1 MYAFVNIYIIYI
13 QNSHIKHS
21 EATFD
26 INISNKHTHTLTST
40 TDLKEKR
47 VQQRIFSIVDIRV
60 ENLMFIDP
68 KTVLYG
74 YTKKYL
80 IHHDLKTHK
89 T

>member
-13 QNSHIKHS
+13 KHSHIKHS

-60 ENLMFIDP
+60 ENLMLTDYKKLVMVKP
-68 KTVLYG
+68 KSTLY
-74 YTKKYL
+74 TM
-80 IHHDLKTHK
+80 I
-89 T
+89 